1 MNRQKSKIGLI
12 GAGWWATTN
21 HLPILE
27 KRNDIELTSVCRLG
41 KEELK
46 KVSDRFGFMNKA
58 VRIFFLFNVFKIF
71 INLFLF

>member
-12 GAGWWATTN
+12 GASWWATTN

-41 KEELK
+41 KEELQ
-46 KVSDRFGFMNKA
+46 KVSP
-58 VRIFFLFNVFKIF
+58 FNSEV
-71 INLFLF
+71 